1 MPSGKKRLRV
11 LWIGWNRFLFPILFV
26 VPPRTNQDIAMNEE
40 KRENLANAVKAGL
53 DYCRKE
59 SERLVITYVSEA
71 VVPPL
76 KAVLKDVVKEIQENH
91 MFRDNEG
98 NFVIHYTSIA
108 VLLDMIQSYSK
119 DEEDSSLRLYDSVH
133 FNDPDE
139 GKYLERNLKKQFS
152 WLQDQNVLEGQR
164 RSHAYIAS
172 FIIPDAQRDMSN
184 NLVFWRTYG
193 HEGEG
198 CSLLL
203 YIPFCRL
210 RKVIYGPDGTEQT
223 GCILRAVLDMLKPLV
238 NIERHQREIRSR
250 LSAVIWQ
257 SLEEVRYLY
266 KSEAYDYEKEC
277 RFVIPESDICKDKI
291 YFEYQERNNYPG
303 IVRHYCE
310 NEIFKI
316 NSMLVSGSS
325 ITLGPR
331 VSDAD
336 NVRYCLE
343 ILLKRKKLLV
353 PTIKISEI
361 SYRKF

>member
-1 MPSGKKRLRV
+1 
-11 LWIGWNRFLFPILFV
+11 
-26 VPPRTNQDIAMNEE
+26 MNEE
-40 KRENLANAVKAGL
+40 KRESLENAVKAGL
-53 DYCRKE
+53 EYCQKE
-59 SERLVITYVSEA
+59 SDRLVITYVSES

-91 MFRDNEG
+91 MVRDNER

-108 VLLDMIQSYSK
+108 VLLNMLQSSSK

-152 WLQDQNVLEGQR
+152 WLQDQNGLEGQR

-172 FIIPDAQRDMSN
+172 FIIPDAEKGMSD

-198 CSLLL
+198 CSLFLR
-203 YIPFCRL
+203 IPLRRL
-210 RKVIYGPDGTEQT
+210 RKVLYGPDGTEQT
-223 GCILRAVLDMLKPLV
+223 GCMLRAVLDMLKPLV
-238 NIERHQREIRSR
+238 DIERRPLQQEIRSR
-250 LSAVIWQ
+250 LSAVVWQ

-266 KSEAYDYEKEC
+266 KSEAYGYEKEC

-291 YFEYQERNNYPG
+291 CFEYQERNNYPG

-310 NEIFKI
+310 DEILNI
-316 NSMLVSGSS
+316 STVLGSGSS

-343 ILLKRKKLLV
+343 ILLKRKKLPV
-353 PTIKISEI
+353 SEIKISEI

>member
-1 MPSGKKRLRV
+1 
-11 LWIGWNRFLFPILFV
+11 
-26 VPPRTNQDIAMNEE
+26 MNEE
-40 KRENLANAVKAGL
+40 KRESLENAVKAGL
-53 DYCRKE
+53 GYCQRE
-59 SERLVITYVSEA
+59 SDRLGITYVSES

-108 VLLDMIQSYSK
+108 VLLDMLQSSSM
-119 DEEDSSLRLYDSVH
+119 DEENSSLRLYDSVH

-139 GKYLERNLKKQFS
+139 GKYLERNLKKQFC
-152 WLQDQNVLEGQR
+152 WLQDQNGLEGPR

-172 FIIPDAQRDMSN
+172 FIIPDAKRDMSN

-203 YIPFCRL
+203 HIPLWRL
-210 RKVIYGPDGTEQT
+210 RKVLYGPDGTEQT

-238 NIERHQREIRSR
+238 DIERQPLQQEIRSS
-250 LSAVIWQ
+250 LSAVVWQ

-291 YFEYQERNNYPG
+291 CFEYQERNDYPG

-310 NEIFKI
+310 DEILKI
-316 NSMLVSGSS
+316 SAVLGSGSS

-343 ILLKRKKLLV
+343 ILLKRKKL
-353 PTIKISEI
+353 PIPEIKISEI

>member
-1 MPSGKKRLRV
+1 
-11 LWIGWNRFLFPILFV
+11 
-26 VPPRTNQDIAMNEE
+26 MNEE
-40 KRENLANAVKAGL
+40 KRENLENAVKAGL
-53 DYCRKE
+53 EYCQKE
-59 SERLVITYVSEA
+59 SNELVITYVSES

-91 MFRDNEG
+91 MFRDNERK
-98 NFVIHYTSIA
+98 FVIHYTSIA
-108 VLLDMIQSYSK
+108 VLLDMLQSSSK

-152 WLQDQNVLEGQR
+152 WLQDQNGLEGPR

-172 FIIPDAQRDMSN
+172 FIIPDAEKDEKGMSD

-198 CSLLL
+198 CSLFLH
-203 YIPFCRL
+203 IPLHQL
-210 RKVIYGPDGTEQT
+210 RKVLYGPDGTEQT
-223 GCILRAVLDMLKPLV
+223 GCTLRAVLDMLKPLV
-238 NIERHQREIRSR
+238 AIERQPLQQKIRSM
-250 LSAVIWQ
+250 LSAVVWQ

-277 RFVIPESDICKDKI
+277 RFVIPESAICKDNI
-291 YFEYQERNNYPG
+291 CFEYQERNNYPG

-310 NEIFKI
+310 DKI
-316 NSMLVSGSS
+316 LKISTMLRSGSS

-343 ILLKRKKLLV
+343 ILLKRKELFAPK
-353 PTIKISEI
+353 IKISEI

>member
-1 MPSGKKRLRV
+1 
-11 LWIGWNRFLFPILFV
+11 
-26 VPPRTNQDIAMNEE
+26 MNEE
-40 KRENLANAVKAGL
+40 KRKSLENAVNTGL
-53 DYCRKE
+53 EYCQKE
-59 SERLVITYVSEA
+59 SDRLGITYVSES

-91 MFRDNEG
+91 MFRDNARD
-98 NFVIHYTSIA
+98 FVIHYTSIA
-108 VLLDMIQSYSK
+108 ALLDMLQSPSK

-133 FNDPDE
+133 FNDPNE

-152 WLQDQNVLEGQR
+152 WLQDQNGLEGQR

-172 FIIPDAQRDMSN
+172 FIIFNPEKDEKDMRD

-193 HEGEG
+193 YEGEG

-203 YIPFCRL
+203 HIPLRRL
-210 RKVIYGPDGTEQT
+210 RKVLYGPNGTEQT
-223 GCILRAVLDMLKPLV
+223 GCMLRAVLDMLKPLV
-238 NIERHQREIRSR
+238 DIERQPLQQEIRSR
-250 LSAVIWQ
+250 LSAVVWQ

-266 KSEAYDYEKEC
+266 KSEAYAYEKEC
-277 RFVIPESDICKDKI
+277 RFVIPESAVCKDKI
-291 YFEYQERNNYPG
+291 CFEYQERNNYPG

-310 NEIFKI
+310 DEILKI
-316 NSMLVSGSS
+316 STVLGSGSS

-343 ILLKRKKLLV
+343 TLIKRKKLPV
-353 PTIKISEI
+353 SKINISEI